1 MDDSEDPQSGAM
13 RRAELEIGTAAVTV
27 FVTGRAL
34 AVPAAD
40 LPDTDPS
47 TSLVT
52 VDFPVDDR
60 RHSLSL
66 DPRTTLLDVLQ
77 EHLALTGSKKGCN
90 RGQALPA
97 A

>member
-13 RRAELEIGTAAVTV
+13 RRAELEIGTAAVAV

-52 VDFPVDDR
+52 VDFQSMIAGIV
-60 RHSLSL
+60 
-66 DPRTTLLDVLQ
+66 
-77 EHLALTGSKKGCN
+77 
-90 RGQALPA
+90 
-97 A
+97 